1 MRSCVGCGN
10 GDIVEETESLTDVIV
25 VGVVNRT
32 VGANVVARRSNTA
45 EGVSVSLLCNVNE

>member
-25 VGVVNRT
+25 VGVVNRA